1 MSSAQYVIL
10 KKLENTKQCSKT
22 LFLFHFSILHRIY
35 FYTIFVI
42 KKLLY
47 NTKYY
52 TPFYHIYICIYL
64 IINIINPPCRTSTYK
79 ITYTILTTSCRQFSN
94 TGTSIKL
101 ARYSLQYTF
110 HKVHI
115 KSRNIAHIVASSPY
129 RVKLVWQFFPE
140 QYVFPKLLF

>member
-42 KKLLY
+42 K
-47 NTKYY
+47 NYY
-52 TPFYHIYICIYL
+52 TIQNITHHATIYIYICIYL

-79 ITYTILTTSCRQFSN
+79 ITYTIPTTLCRQFSN
-94 TGTSIKL
+94 TGTSINFL
-101 ARYSLQYTF
+101 AIPCNIPFMRSTSS
-110 HKVHI
+110 HATSTAKV
-115 KSRNIAHIVASSPY
+115 AQIVLS
-129 RVKLVWQFFPE
+129 
-140 QYVFPKLLF
+140 